1 MPLITT
7 PYSELDRLSDLMLRS
22 AQLGAKM
29 ALQEAG
35 VIKHTITLAEVKKLH
50 GRAFAREIRMSEKV
64 KWMPLNK
71 DNPTSQVY
79 CLRTEFEKYLFTREF
94 DFTKK

>member
-1 MPLITT
+1 MTT
-7 PYSELDRLSDLMLRS
+7 PYTDLDRLSELMLRS

-50 GRAFAREIRMSEKV
+50 GRAFALEIRMSEKV
-64 KWMPLNK
+64 KWIPLNK

-79 CLRTEFEKYLFTREF
+79 CLRADFEKYLFTRDF

>member
-1 MPLITT
+1 MQRKT
-7 PYSELDRLSDLMLRS
+7 PFDDLDRLSDLMLRS

-35 VIKHTITLAEVKKLH
+35 VIKNTITLAEIKKMH
-50 GRAFAREIRMSEKV
+50 GESLARESRLSPKI
-64 KWMPLNK
+64 KWLPIGK
-71 DNPTSQVY
+71 GGITSGVF
-79 CLRTEFEKYLFTREF
+79 CSRTEFEKFLFTCEF

>member
-1 MPLITT
+1 MPPNNT
-7 PYSELDRLSDLMLRS
+7 PYADLDRLSDLMLRS

-35 VIKHTITLAEVKKLH
+35 VIKNTITLAEIKKMQ
-50 GRAFAREIRMSEKV
+50 GRGFAREIRLSEKV
-64 KWMPLNK
+64 KFMPINR

-79 CLRTEFEKYLFTREF
+79 CLRAEYEKYLFAREF